1 MPLGGLRLRQGLDA
15 PLVHLIGTLA
25 KRVKEIGAPSLKHPF
40 ARVFTALRPFA
51 AGELKGVQC
60 GVFPPATENLGRWR
74 LIDYRF
80 INHFHAIS

>member
-1 MPLGGLRLRQGLDA
+1 MIQTIIVDGPLRRGQL
-15 PLVHLIGTLA
+15 TA

-60 GVFPPATENLGRWR
+60 GVFPPATENLGR
-74 LIDYRF
+74 L
-80 INHFHAIS
+80 